1 MLQRARPVTV
11 HSPALQLLSLTDTSQ
26 AKELVLHH
34 LQPTTRMIGILTI
47 DSAVSLEIAASKR
60 MLYENG
66 KGRESG
72 NGNGNGNGSVRGI
85 VLSTDL
91 T

>member
-1 MLQRARPVTV
+1 MV
-11 HSPALQLLSLTDTSQ
+11 
-26 AKELVLHH
+26 
-34 LQPTTRMIGILTI
+34 GILII

-66 KGRESG
+66 RES
-72 NGNGNGNGSVRGI
+72 GNGNGSVRGI